1 MRDGVASM
9 DDGILEDYLDRN
21 VRVHF
26 APVMIGS
33 GLSPYTEGKLYDYS
47 TNGILLQESDGSLDY
62 IPFASVRLIQIRP
75 KPGLWE
81 RLTGSG

>member
-1 MRDGVASM
+1 M
-9 DDGILEDYLDRN
+9 DDGILEEYLDRT

-26 APVMIGS
+26 APAMIGS
-33 GLSPYTEGKLYDYS
+33 GLSPFTEGKLYDYS
-47 TNGILLQESDGSLDY
+47 PNGILLEERDGSLDY
-62 IPFASVRLIQIRP
+62 IPFTSVRLIQIRP

>member
-1 MRDGVASM
+1 M
-9 DDGILEDYLDRN
+9 DDGILEEYLDRT

-26 APVMIGS
+26 TPAMIGS
-33 GLSPYTEGKLYDYS
+33 SLSPFTEGKLYDYS
-47 TNGILLQESDGSLDY
+47 PNGILLEERDGSLDY
-62 IPFASVRLIQIRP
+62 IPFTSVRLIQIRP